1 MKDRTLKNQKKHINK
16 TLKQFR
22 LAKTMIQLSII
33 GTVSVITASLS
44 FYFCPGFSSQVI
56 KDARSAISFVQT
68 ASGQKFHEL
77 EDFLKKQ
84 TQPEPKI
91 QKQTELSEDTSRT
104 QGIPDTSSVTADTSS
119 VTANTSPVI
128 LGKAENL
135 HMEAKPGSDG
145 NSYDAA
151 ILDTSM
157 GPMYYYNQGD
167 TRWSS
172 YLYGGS
178 DPMQQYGC
186 GPTAAAMLISSFTN
200 DGEAITP
207 VTIADWSSAN
217 GYYAPQS
224 GSYHSLI
231 PSVLTAYGFQVESV
245 TDHSPQNAASLLSS
259 GHILVALMGKGSL
272 TQNGHFVLI
281 TKLLPD
287 GNVSIA
293 DPNSFAN
300 STCEWELPLLMGELK
315 KVYDSGAPLWA
326 VSMAASNSSLS

>member
-1 MKDRTLKNQKKHINK
+1 
-16 TLKQFR
+16 
-22 LAKTMIQLSII
+22 
-33 GTVSVITASLS
+33 
-44 FYFCPGFSSQVI
+44 
-56 KDARSAISFVQT
+56 
-68 ASGQKFHEL
+68 
-77 EDFLKKQ
+77 
-84 TQPEPKI
+84 
-91 QKQTELSEDTSRT
+91 
-104 QGIPDTSSVTADTSS
+104 
-119 VTANTSPVI
+119 
-128 LGKAENL
+128 
-135 HMEAKPGSDG
+135 
-145 NSYDAA
+145 
-151 ILDTSM
+151 M

-259 GHILVALMGKGSL
+259 GHILVAYG
-272 TQNGHFVLI
+272 
-281 TKLLPD
+281 
-287 GNVSIA
+287 
-293 DPNSFAN
+293 
-300 STCEWELPLLMGELK
+300 
-315 KVYDSGAPLWA
+315 
-326 VSMAASNSSLS
+326 

>member
-16 TLKQFR
+16 TLKQFQ
-22 LAKTMIQLSII
+22 LAKTMIKLSIT

-68 ASGQKFHEL
+68 ASSQKFHEL

-84 TQPEPKI
+84 TQPKPKS
-91 QKQTELSEDTSRT
+91 QKQTELSEDTSGT
-104 QGIPDTSSVTADTSS
+104 HGIPDTSSVTSK
-119 VTANTSPVI
+119 VSPVI

-135 HMEAKPGSDG
+135 DMEAKPGSDG

-178 DPMQQYGC
+178 DPMLQYGC

-200 DGEAITP
+200 GGEAITP
-207 VTIADWSSAN
+207 VTIADWSAAN

-231 PSVLTAYGFQVESV
+231 PAVLTAYGFHVESV

-293 DPNSFAN
+293 DPNSFDN
-300 STCEWELPLLMGELK
+300 STCEWELPFLMEELK

>member
-1 MKDRTLKNQKKHINK
+1 MKDRTLKNQKKQINK
-16 TLKQFR
+16 TLKQFQ
-22 LAKTMIQLSII
+22 LAKTMIQLSIT

-44 FYFCPGFSSQVI
+44 FYFCPGFSSQII

-104 QGIPDTSSVTADTSS
+104 QGIPDTSS

-207 VTIADWSSAN
+207 VTIADWSAAN
-217 GYYAPQS
+217 GYYAPQ
-224 GSYHSLI
+224 GGDRK
-231 PSVLTAYGFQVESV
+231 SVV
-245 TDHSPQNAASLLSS
+245 
-259 GHILVALMGKGSL
+259 
-272 TQNGHFVLI
+272 
-281 TKLLPD
+281 
-287 GNVSIA
+287 
-293 DPNSFAN
+293 
-300 STCEWELPLLMGELK
+300 
-315 KVYDSGAPLWA
+315 
-326 VSMAASNSSLS
+326 

>member
-1 MKDRTLKNQKKHINK
+1 MR
-16 TLKQFR
+16 
-22 LAKTMIQLSII
+22 A
-33 GTVSVITASLS
+33 
-44 FYFCPGFSSQVI
+44 
-56 KDARSAISFVQT
+56 
-68 ASGQKFHEL
+68 
-77 EDFLKKQ
+77 FLKKQ

-91 QKQTELSEDTSRT
+91 QKQTELSEDTSGT
-104 QGIPDTSSVTADTSS
+104 QGIPDTSS

-135 HMEAKPGSDG
+135 HMEAQTGSDG

-207 VTIADWSSAN
+207 VTIADWSAAN
-217 GYYAPQS
+217 GYYAPQG

-231 PSVLTAYGFQVESV
+231 PSVLAAYGFQVESV

>member
-1 MKDRTLKNQKKHINK
+1 
-16 TLKQFR
+16 
-22 LAKTMIQLSII
+22 
-33 GTVSVITASLS
+33 
-44 FYFCPGFSSQVI
+44 
-56 KDARSAISFVQT
+56 
-68 ASGQKFHEL
+68 
-77 EDFLKKQ
+77 
-84 TQPEPKI
+84 
-91 QKQTELSEDTSRT
+91 
-104 QGIPDTSSVTADTSS
+104 
-119 VTANTSPVI
+119 
-128 LGKAENL
+128 
-135 HMEAKPGSDG
+135 METKPGSDG

-167 TRWSS
+167 IRWSS

-178 DPMQQYGC
+178 DPMLQYGC

-200 DGEAITP
+200 GGEAITP

-217 GYYAPQS
+217 GDYAPQS

>member
-22 LAKTMIQLSII
+22 LVKTMIQLSIT

-56 KDARSAISFVQT
+56 KDARSGISFVHT

-84 TQPEPKI
+84 TQPKPKS
-91 QKQTELSEDTSRT
+91 QKQTEFSEDTSGT
-104 QGIPDTSSVTADTSS
+104 QGIPDTSSVTAK
-119 VTANTSPVI
+119 TSPVI

-135 HMEAKPGSDG
+135 DMEAKPGSDG

-178 DPMQQYGC
+178 DPMLQYGC

-207 VTIADWSSAN
+207 VTIADWSAAN
-217 GYYAPQS
+217 GYYAPQG

-231 PSVLTAYGFQVESV
+231 PSVLAAYGFQVESV

-293 DPNSFAN
+293 DPNSFDN
-300 STCEWELPLLMGELK
+300 STCEWELPLLMEELK

>member
-1 MKDRTLKNQKKHINK
+1 
-16 TLKQFR
+16 
-22 LAKTMIQLSII
+22 
-33 GTVSVITASLS
+33 
-44 FYFCPGFSSQVI
+44 
-56 KDARSAISFVQT
+56 
-68 ASGQKFHEL
+68 
-77 EDFLKKQ
+77 
-84 TQPEPKI
+84 
-91 QKQTELSEDTSRT
+91 
-104 QGIPDTSSVTADTSS
+104 
-119 VTANTSPVI
+119 
-128 LGKAENL
+128 
-135 HMEAKPGSDG
+135 MEAQTGSDG

-157 GPMYYYNQGD
+157 GPMFYYNQGD

-178 DPMQQYGC
+178 DPMLQYGC

-200 DGEAITP
+200 GGEAITP

-300 STCEWELPLLMGELK
+300 STCEWELPLLMEELK

>member
-22 LAKTMIQLSII
+22 LAKTMIQLSIT

-56 KDARSAISFVQT
+56 KDARSGISFVQT
-68 ASGQKFHEL
+68 ASSQKFHEL

-84 TQPEPKI
+84 TQPKPEI
-91 QKQTELSEDTSRT
+91 QKQTELSEDTSGT
-104 QGIPDTSSVTADTSS
+104 QGIPDTSSVTSKTSL
-119 VTANTSPVI
+119 VI

-135 HMEAKPGSDG
+135 DMEAKPGSDG

-178 DPMQQYGC
+178 DPMLQYGC

-207 VTIADWSSAN
+207 VTIADWSAAN
-217 GYYAPQS
+217 GYYAPQG

-231 PSVLTAYGFQVESV
+231 PSVLAAYGFQVESV

-293 DPNSFAN
+293 DPNSFDN
-300 STCEWELPLLMGELK
+300 STCEWELPLLMEELK

>member
-16 TLKQFR
+16 TLKQFQ
-22 LAKTMIQLSII
+22 LAKTMIQLSIT

-44 FYFCPGFSSQVI
+44 FYFCPDFSSQVI
-56 KDARSAISFVQT
+56 KDARSGISFVQT
-68 ASGQKFHEL
+68 ASSQKFHEL

-84 TQPEPKI
+84 TQPKPKS
-91 QKQTELSEDTSRT
+91 QKQTELSEDTSGT
-104 QGIPDTSSVTADTSS
+104 HGIPDTSSVTSK
-119 VTANTSPVI
+119 VSPVI

-135 HMEAKPGSDG
+135 DMEAKPGSDG

-178 DPMQQYGC
+178 DPMLQYGC

-200 DGEAITP
+200 GGEAITP
-207 VTIADWSSAN
+207 VTIADWSAAN

-231 PSVLTAYGFQVESV
+231 PAVLTAYGFHVESV

-293 DPNSFAN
+293 DPNSFDN
-300 STCEWELPLLMGELK
+300 STCEWELPFLMEELK

>member
-1 MKDRTLKNQKKHINK
+1 M
-16 TLKQFR
+16 
-22 LAKTMIQLSII
+22 
-33 GTVSVITASLS
+33 
-44 FYFCPGFSSQVI
+44 
-56 KDARSAISFVQT
+56 
-68 ASGQKFHEL
+68 
-77 EDFLKKQ
+77 
-84 TQPEPKI
+84 
-91 QKQTELSEDTSRT
+91 
-104 QGIPDTSSVTADTSS
+104 
-119 VTANTSPVI
+119 I
-128 LGKAENL
+128 LGKAENRD
-135 HMEAKPGSDG
+135 MEAKPGSDG

-178 DPMQQYGC
+178 DPMLQYGC

-200 DGEAITP
+200 GGEAITP
-207 VTIADWSSAN
+207 VTIADWSAAN
-217 GYYAPQS
+217 GYYAPQG

-231 PSVLTAYGFQVESV
+231 PSVLAAYGFQVESV

-293 DPNSFAN
+293 DPNSFDN

>member
-22 LAKTMIQLSII
+22 LAKRLIQLSIT

-91 QKQTELSEDTSRT
+91 QRQTELSEDTSGT

-135 HMEAKPGSDG
+135 HMEAQTGSDG

-157 GPMYYYNQGD
+157 GPMYYYNQEIPAGAVIS
-167 TRWSS
+167 TAVQIPCSS
-172 YLYGGS
+172 MDVVLLLQ
-178 DPMQQYGC
+178 PC
-186 GPTAAAMLISSFTN
+186 SS
-200 DGEAITP
+200 P
-207 VTIADWSSAN
+207 
-217 GYYAPQS
+217 
-224 GSYHSLI
+224 
-231 PSVLTAYGFQVESV
+231 
-245 TDHSPQNAASLLSS
+245 ASQ
-259 GHILVALMGKGSL
+259 MTEKP
-272 TQNGHFVLI
+272 
-281 TKLLPD
+281 LPR
-287 GNVSIA
+287 
-293 DPNSFAN
+293 
-300 STCEWELPLLMGELK
+300 
-315 KVYDSGAPLWA
+315 
-326 VSMAASNSSLS
+326 

>member
-1 MKDRTLKNQKKHINK
+1 MKDRTLKNQKKQINK
-16 TLKQFR
+16 TLKQFQ
-22 LAKTMIQLSII
+22 LAKTMIQLSIT

-56 KDARSAISFVQT
+56 KDARSGISFVQT

-91 QKQTELSEDTSRT
+91 QKQTKLSEDTSGT
-104 QGIPDTSSVTADTSS
+104 QGIPDTSS

-186 GPTAAAMLISSFTN
+186 GPTAASHAHLQLHKWRRSHYPGN
-200 DGEAITP
+200 DRRLVCCQWLLCPPER
-207 VTIADWSSAN
+207 
-217 GYYAPQS
+217 
-224 GSYHSLI
+224 
-231 PSVLTAYGFQVESV
+231 
-245 TDHSPQNAASLLSS
+245 LLSQS
-259 GHILVALMGKGSL
+259 DPICPCSL
-272 TQNGHFVLI
+272 W
-281 TKLLPD
+281 LP
-287 GNVSIA
+287 GGICNRPLA
-293 DPNSFAN
+293 PECSFP
-300 STCEWELPLLMGELK
+300 SFFRTYPGRP
-315 KVYDSGAPLWA
+315 YG
-326 VSMAASNSSLS
+326 

>member
-1 MKDRTLKNQKKHINK
+1 MKDRTLKNQKKQINK
-16 TLKQFR
+16 TLKQFQ
-22 LAKTMIQLSII
+22 LAKTMIQLSIT

-56 KDARSAISFVQT
+56 KDARSGISFVQT
-68 ASGQKFHEL
+68 ASSQKFHEL

-84 TQPEPKI
+84 TQPKPKS
-91 QKQTELSEDTSRT
+91 QKQTELSEDTSGT
-104 QGIPDTSSVTADTSS
+104 YGIPDTSSVTSK
-119 VTANTSPVI
+119 VSPVS

-135 HMEAKPGSDG
+135 DMEAKPGSDG

-178 DPMQQYGC
+178 DPMLQYGC

-200 DGEAITP
+200 GGEAITP
-207 VTIADWSSAN
+207 VTIADWSAAN

-231 PSVLTAYGFQVESV
+231 PAVLTAYGFHVESV

-272 TQNGHFVLI
+272 TQNGHFLLI

-293 DPNSFAN
+293 DPNSFDN
-300 STCEWELPLLMGELK
+300 STCEWELPFLMEELK

>member
-1 MKDRTLKNQKKHINK
+1 MKDRTLKNQKKQINK
-16 TLKQFR
+16 TLKQFQ
-22 LAKTMIQLSII
+22 LAKTMIQLSIT

-56 KDARSAISFVQT
+56 KDARSGISFVQT
-68 ASGQKFHEL
+68 ASSQKFHEL

-91 QKQTELSEDTSRT
+91 QKQTKLSEDTSRT
-104 QGIPDTSSVTADTSS
+104 QGIPDTSS
-119 VTANTSPVI
+119 PVS

-135 HMEAKPGSDG
+135 DMETKPGSDG

-178 DPMQQYGC
+178 DPMLQYGC

-207 VTIADWSSAN
+207 VTIADWSAAN

-231 PSVLTAYGFQVESV
+231 PSVLAAYGFQVESV

-272 TQNGHFVLI
+272 TQNGHFLLI

-293 DPNSFAN
+293 DPNSFDN
-300 STCEWELPLLMGELK
+300 STCEWELPLLMEELK

>member
-22 LAKTMIQLSII
+22 LAKTMIQLSIT

-44 FYFCPGFSSQVI
+44 FYFCPGFSSQII
-56 KDARSAISFVQT
+56 KDARSGISFVQT
-68 ASGQKFHEL
+68 ASSQKFHEL

-91 QKQTELSEDTSRT
+91 QKQTELSEDTSVI
-104 QGIPDTSSVTADTSS
+104 QGGPDTSSVTSK
-119 VTANTSPVI
+119 TSPVI

-135 HMEAKPGSDG
+135 DMEAKPGSDG
-145 NSYDAA
+145 NSLDAA

-178 DPMQQYGC
+178 DPMLQYGC

-207 VTIADWSSAN
+207 VTIADWSAAN
-217 GYYAPQS
+217 GYYAPQG

-231 PSVLTAYGFQVESV
+231 PSVLAAYGFQVESV

-293 DPNSFAN
+293 DPNSFDN
-300 STCEWELPLLMGELK
+300 STCEWELPLLMEELK

>member
-16 TLKQFR
+16 TLKQFQ
-22 LAKTMIQLSII
+22 LAKTMIQLSIT

-56 KDARSAISFVQT
+56 KDARSGISFVQT
-68 ASGQKFHEL
+68 ASSQKFHEL

-84 TQPEPKI
+84 TQPKPKS
-91 QKQTELSEDTSRT
+91 QKQTELSEDTSGT
-104 QGIPDTSSVTADTSS
+104 HGIPDTSSVTSK
-119 VTANTSPVI
+119 VSPVI
-128 LGKAENL
+128 LGKAENRD
-135 HMEAKPGSDG
+135 MEAKPGSDG

-178 DPMQQYGC
+178 DPMLQYGC

-207 VTIADWSSAN
+207 VTIADWSAAN

-231 PSVLTAYGFQVESV
+231 PAVLTAYGFHVESV
-245 TDHSPQNAASLLSS
+245 KDHSPQNAASLLSS

-293 DPNSFAN
+293 DPNSFDN
-300 STCEWELPLLMGELK
+300 STCEWELPLLMEELK

>member
-1 MKDRTLKNQKKHINK
+1 
-16 TLKQFR
+16 
-22 LAKTMIQLSII
+22 
-33 GTVSVITASLS
+33 
-44 FYFCPGFSSQVI
+44 
-56 KDARSAISFVQT
+56 
-68 ASGQKFHEL
+68 
-77 EDFLKKQ
+77 
-84 TQPEPKI
+84 
-91 QKQTELSEDTSRT
+91 
-104 QGIPDTSSVTADTSS
+104 
-119 VTANTSPVI
+119 
-128 LGKAENL
+128 
-135 HMEAKPGSDG
+135 MEAKPGSDG

-200 DGEAITP
+200 GGEAITP

-293 DPNSFAN
+293 DPNSFDN

>member
-16 TLKQFR
+16 TLKQFQ
-22 LAKTMIQLSII
+22 LAKTMIQLSIT

-56 KDARSAISFVQT
+56 KDARSGISFVQT
-68 ASGQKFHEL
+68 ASSQKFHEL

-84 TQPEPKI
+84 TQPKPKS
-91 QKQTELSEDTSRT
+91 QKQTELSEDTSGT
-104 QGIPDTSSVTADTSS
+104 HGIPDTSSVTSK
-119 VTANTSPVI
+119 VSPVI

-135 HMEAKPGSDG
+135 GMEAKPGSDG

-178 DPMQQYGC
+178 DPMLQYGC

-207 VTIADWSSAN
+207 VTIADWSAAN
-217 GYYAPQS
+217 GYYAPQG

-231 PSVLTAYGFQVESV
+231 PSVLAAYGFQVESV

-293 DPNSFAN
+293 DPNSFDN
-300 STCEWELPLLMGELK
+300 STCEWELPFLMEELK

>member
-16 TLKQFR
+16 TLKQFQ
-22 LAKTMIQLSII
+22 LAKTMIQLSIT

-56 KDARSAISFVQT
+56 KDARSGISFVQT
-68 ASGQKFHEL
+68 ASSQKFHEL

-84 TQPEPKI
+84 TQPKPKS
-91 QKQTELSEDTSRT
+91 QKQTELSEDTSGT
-104 QGIPDTSSVTADTSS
+104 HGIPDTSSVTSK
-119 VTANTSPVI
+119 VSPVI

-135 HMEAKPGSDG
+135 GMEAKPGSDG

-178 DPMQQYGC
+178 DPMLQYGC

-200 DGEAITP
+200 GGEAITP
-207 VTIADWSSAN
+207 VTIADWSAAN

-231 PSVLTAYGFQVESV
+231 PAVLTAYGFHVESV
-245 TDHSPQNAASLLSS
+245 KDHSPQNAASLLSS

-293 DPNSFAN
+293 DPNSFDN
-300 STCEWELPLLMGELK
+300 STCEWELPFLMEELK

>member
-22 LAKTMIQLSII
+22 LVKTMIQLSIT

-44 FYFCPGFSSQVI
+44 FYFCPGFSSQVVD
-56 KDARSAISFVQT
+56 KARSGIYFVQT

-91 QKQTELSEDTSRT
+91 QKQTELSEDTSGT
-104 QGIPDTSSVTADTSS
+104 QGIPDTSSVTSKTSL
-119 VTANTSPVI
+119 VI

-135 HMEAKPGSDG
+135 DMEAKPGSDG

-157 GPMYYYNQGD
+157 GPMFYYNQGD

>member
-1 MKDRTLKNQKKHINK
+1 MKVQL
-16 TLKQFR
+16 LG
-22 LAKTMIQLSII
+22 IQ
-33 GTVSVITASLS
+33 
-44 FYFCPGFSSQVI
+44 
-56 KDARSAISFVQT
+56 
-68 ASGQKFHEL
+68 H
-77 EDFLKKQ
+77 
-84 TQPEPKI
+84 
-91 QKQTELSEDTSRT
+91 
-104 QGIPDTSSVTADTSS
+104 TSS

-200 DGEAITP
+200 GGEAITP

-293 DPNSFAN
+293 DPNSFDN
-300 STCEWELPLLMGELK
+300 STCEWELPFLMEELK

>member
-16 TLKQFR
+16 TLKQFQ
-22 LAKTMIQLSII
+22 LAKTMIQLSIT

-56 KDARSAISFVQT
+56 KDARSGISFVQT
-68 ASGQKFHEL
+68 ASSQKFHEL

-84 TQPEPKI
+84 TQPKPKS
-91 QKQTELSEDTSRT
+91 QKQTELSEDTSGT
-104 QGIPDTSSVTADTSS
+104 HGIPDTSSVTSK
-119 VTANTSPVI
+119 VSPVI

-135 HMEAKPGSDG
+135 GMEAKPGSDG

-178 DPMQQYGC
+178 DPMLQYGC

-200 DGEAITP
+200 GGEAITP
-207 VTIADWSSAN
+207 VTIADWSAAN
-217 GYYAPQS
+217 GYYAPQG

-231 PSVLTAYGFQVESV
+231 PSVLAAYGFQVESV

-293 DPNSFAN
+293 DPNSFDN
-300 STCEWELPLLMGELK
+300 STCEWELPFLMEELK

>member
-1 MKDRTLKNQKKHINK
+1 MKDRTLKNQKKHMNK

-22 LAKTMIQLSII
+22 LAKRLIQLSIT

-91 QKQTELSEDTSRT
+91 QKQTELSDNTSGT
-104 QGIPDTSSVTADTSS
+104 QGIPDTSS

-135 HMEAKPGSDG
+135 DMEAKPGSDG
-145 NSYDAA
+145 NSLDAA

-178 DPMQQYGC
+178 DPMLQYGC

-207 VTIADWSSAN
+207 VTIADWSAAN
-217 GYYAPQS
+217 GYYAPQG

-231 PSVLTAYGFQVESV
+231 PSVLAAYGFQVESV

-293 DPNSFAN
+293 DPNSFDN
-300 STCEWELPLLMGELK
+300 STCEWELPLLMEELK

-326 VSMAASNSSLS
+326 VSMATSNSSLS

>member
-16 TLKQFR
+16 TLKQFQ
-22 LAKTMIQLSII
+22 LAKTMIQLSIT

-44 FYFCPGFSSQVI
+44 FYFCPGFSSQVV
-56 KDARSAISFVQT
+56 DEVRSGICFVQT
-68 ASGQKFHEL
+68 ASHRKFQEL
-77 EDFLKKQ
+77 ENFLKKQ
-84 TQPEPKI
+84 NLT
-91 QKQTELSEDTSRT
+91 KQGTPPRTELSEDTSGI
-104 QGIPDTSSVTADTSS
+104 QGSSDK
-119 VTANTSPVI
+119 TSPVS

-135 HMEAKPGSDG
+135 DMEAKPGSDG

-178 DPMQQYGC
+178 DPMLQYGC

-200 DGEAITP
+200 GGEAITP
-207 VTIADWSSAN
+207 VTIADWSAAN

-231 PSVLTAYGFQVESV
+231 PAALTAYGFQVESV

-259 GHILVALMGKGSL
+259 GHILVALMGNGSL
-272 TQNGHFVLI
+272 TQNGGHFVLI

-293 DPNSFAN
+293 DPNSFDN

-326 VSMAASNSSLS
+326 ISMAASNSSLS

>member
-16 TLKQFR
+16 TLKQIQ
-22 LAKTMIQLSII
+22 LAKTMIQLSIT
-33 GTVSVITASLS
+33 GAVSVITASLS
-44 FYFCPGFSSQVI
+44 FYFCPGFSSQVV
-56 KDARSAISFVQT
+56 DEARSGICFVQT
-68 ASGQKFHEL
+68 ASHRKFQEL
-77 EDFLKKQ
+77 ENFFKKQ
-84 TQPEPKI
+84 NQT
-91 QKQTELSEDTSRT
+91 KQGTPPRTELSEDTSGI
-104 QGIPDTSSVTADTSS
+104 QGGSDTSSVTSK
-119 VTANTSPVI
+119 TSPVI

-135 HMEAKPGSDG
+135 DMEAKPGSDG
-145 NSYDAA
+145 NSLDAA

-167 TRWSS
+167 IRWSS

-178 DPMQQYGC
+178 DPMLQYGC

-200 DGEAITP
+200 GGEAITP
-207 VTIADWSSAN
+207 VTIADWSAAN

-259 GHILVALMGKGSL
+259 GHILIALMGNGSL
-272 TQNGHFVLI
+272 TQNGGHFVLI

-293 DPNSFAN
+293 DPNSFDN
-300 STCEWELPLLMGELK
+300 STCEWELPLLMEELK

>member
-22 LAKTMIQLSII
+22 LAKTLIQLSIT

-56 KDARSAISFVQT
+56 EDARSGISFVQT

-77 EDFLKKQ
+77 EDFFKKQ
-84 TQPEPKI
+84 TQPKPKS
-91 QKQTELSEDTSRT
+91 QKQTELSKDTSGT
-104 QGIPDTSSVTADTSS
+104 HGIPDTSSVTSK
-119 VTANTSPVI
+119 VSPVI

-135 HMEAKPGSDG
+135 DMEAKPGSDG

-172 YLYGGS
+172 YLYGGA
-178 DPMQQYGC
+178 DPMLQYGC

-207 VTIADWSSAN
+207 VTIADWSAAN
-217 GYYAPQS
+217 GYYAPQG

-231 PSVLTAYGFQVESV
+231 PSVLAAYGFQVESV

-293 DPNSFAN
+293 DPNSFDN
-300 STCEWELPLLMGELK
+300 STCEWELPLLMEELK

>member
-1 MKDRTLKNQKKHINK
+1 MEDSFVYEAKGPTLIIHLPKEFDHHNCRNLRYETDLLMAENYVSRIIFDFTRTRFMDSSGIGVLLNRYKQMKAGHT
-16 TLKQFR
+16 
-22 LAKTMIQLSII
+22 
-33 GTVSVITASLS
+33 S
-44 FYFCPGFSSQVI
+44 FYGACP
-56 KDARSAISFVQT
+56 
-68 ASGQKFHEL
+68 
-77 EDFLKKQ
+77 
-84 TQPEPKI
+84 
-91 QKQTELSEDTSRT
+91 
-104 QGIPDTSSVTADTSS
+104 
-119 VTANTSPVI
+119 
-128 LGKAENL
+128 
-135 HMEAKPGSDG
+135 
-145 NSYDAA
+145 
-151 ILDTSM
+151 SM

-200 DGEAITP
+200 GGEAITP

-293 DPNSFAN
+293 DPNSFDN
-300 STCEWELPLLMGELK
+300 STCEWELPLLMEELK

>member
-16 TLKQFR
+16 TLKQFQ
-22 LAKTMIQLSII
+22 LAKTMIQLSIT

-56 KDARSAISFVQT
+56 KDARSGISFVQT
-68 ASGQKFHEL
+68 ASSQKFHEL

-84 TQPEPKI
+84 TQLEPKS
-91 QKQTELSEDTSRT
+91 QKQTELSEDTSGT
-104 QGIPDTSSVTADTSS
+104 HGIPDTSSVTSK
-119 VTANTSPVI
+119 VSPVI
-128 LGKAENL
+128 LGKAENRD
-135 HMEAKPGSDG
+135 MEAKPGSDG

-178 DPMQQYGC
+178 DPMLQYGC

-207 VTIADWSSAN
+207 VTIADWSAAN
-217 GYYAPQS
+217 GYYAPQG

-231 PSVLTAYGFQVESV
+231 PSVLAAYGFQVESV

-293 DPNSFAN
+293 DPNSFDN
-300 STCEWELPLLMGELK
+300 STCEWELPFLMEELK

>member
-22 LAKTMIQLSII
+22 LAKRLIQLSIT

-68 ASGQKFHEL
+68 ASSQKFHEL

-84 TQPEPKI
+84 TQPKPKS
-91 QKQTELSEDTSRT
+91 QKQTELSEDTSGT
-104 QGIPDTSSVTADTSS
+104 HGIPDTSSVTSK
-119 VTANTSPVI
+119 VSPVI

-135 HMEAKPGSDG
+135 GMEAKPGSDG

-178 DPMQQYGC
+178 DPMLQYGC

-231 PSVLTAYGFQVESV
+231 PAVLTAYGFHVESV

-293 DPNSFAN
+293 DPNSFDN
-300 STCEWELPLLMGELK
+300 STCEWELPFLMEELK

>member
-1 MKDRTLKNQKKHINK
+1 
-16 TLKQFR
+16 
-22 LAKTMIQLSII
+22 
-33 GTVSVITASLS
+33 
-44 FYFCPGFSSQVI
+44 
-56 KDARSAISFVQT
+56 
-68 ASGQKFHEL
+68 
-77 EDFLKKQ
+77 
-84 TQPEPKI
+84 
-91 QKQTELSEDTSRT
+91 
-104 QGIPDTSSVTADTSS
+104 
-119 VTANTSPVI
+119 
-128 LGKAENL
+128 
-135 HMEAKPGSDG
+135 
-145 NSYDAA
+145 
-151 ILDTSM
+151 
-157 GPMYYYNQGD
+157 
-167 TRWSS
+167 
-172 YLYGGS
+172 
-178 DPMQQYGC
+178 MQQYGC
-186 GPTAAAMLISSFTN
+186 GPAAAAMLISSVTN
-200 DGEAITP
+200 DVEAITP

>member
-1 MKDRTLKNQKKHINK
+1 
-16 TLKQFR
+16 
-22 LAKTMIQLSII
+22 
-33 GTVSVITASLS
+33 
-44 FYFCPGFSSQVI
+44 
-56 KDARSAISFVQT
+56 
-68 ASGQKFHEL
+68 
-77 EDFLKKQ
+77 
-84 TQPEPKI
+84 
-91 QKQTELSEDTSRT
+91 
-104 QGIPDTSSVTADTSS
+104 
-119 VTANTSPVI
+119 
-128 LGKAENL
+128 
-135 HMEAKPGSDG
+135 MEAKPGSDG

-207 VTIADWSSAN
+207 VTIADWSAAN
-217 GYYAPQS
+217 GYYAPQG

-231 PSVLTAYGFQVESV
+231 PSVLAAYGFQVESV

>member
-1 MKDRTLKNQKKHINK
+1 MKDRTLKNQKKQINK

-22 LAKTMIQLSII
+22 LAKTMIQLSIT

-56 KDARSAISFVQT
+56 KDARSGISFVQT
-68 ASGQKFHEL
+68 ASSQKFHEL

-84 TQPEPKI
+84 TQPKPEI
-91 QKQTELSEDTSRT
+91 QKQTELSEDTSGT
-104 QGIPDTSSVTADTSS
+104 QGIPDTSSVTSKTSL
-119 VTANTSPVI
+119 VI

-135 HMEAKPGSDG
+135 DMEAKPGSDG

-178 DPMQQYGC
+178 DPMLQYGC

-207 VTIADWSSAN
+207 VTIADWSAAN
-217 GYYAPQS
+217 GYYAPQG

-231 PSVLTAYGFQVESV
+231 PSVLAAYGFQVESV

-293 DPNSFAN
+293 DPNSFDN
-300 STCEWELPLLMGELK
+300 STCEWELPLLMEELK